1 MRLENVDQIK
11 LIKVPFCKFMIIN
24 FLGGKMKIGL
34 TVTVVFGF
42 LLGTA
47 LCVYAATALETI
59 KAPIDQIVTILKD
72 PQYRDD
78 AKKDEQEAKLWPII
92 HQIFDFTEV
101 SKRALA
107 RNWRKFTPE
116 QRKAFTNAFTDLLG
130 NSYLDK
136 MQGGEYKNVSVV
148 FFDEKKLSEVKS
160 QVRSKIISRDQ
171 ELPVSY
177 NLKLKKTGWR
187 IYDVKVEGVSL
198 IKNYRL
204 QFNRNLKTNSPD
216 ELIWQIEKK
225 VAQRDKQ

>member
-1 MRLENVDQIK
+1 
-11 LIKVPFCKFMIIN
+11 
-24 FLGGKMKIGL
+24 MKIRL
-34 TVTVVFGF
+34 TVTVVFGVVFGF

-47 LCVYAATALETI
+47 LCVYAATALETV
-59 KAPIDQIVTILKD
+59 KAPIDQIVTILQD
-72 PQYRDD
+72 PQYQDG
-78 AKKDEQEAKLWPII
+78 AKQDEQDAQLWPII

-136 MQGGEYKNVSVV
+136 MHGGEYKNVSVV
-148 FFDEKKLSEVKS
+148 FLDEKKLSEVKC
-160 QVRSKIISRDQ
+160 QVNSKIISRDQ

-177 NLKLKKTGWR
+177 NLKLKENGWR

-204 QFNRNLKTNSPD
+204 QFNKNLKTKSPAD
-216 ELIWQIEKK
+216 LIKQIEEK
-225 VAQRDKQ
+225 VAQQDKQ